1 MGEESNCGER
11 EEGDLTQRAQRKS
24 ALRLRSGQA
33 EFAEKRTQEHS
44 QEWLCHG
51 LLTMAQDVA
60 RNRFYEAGFDLVVT
74 AIQRGSY
81 FGEFRNVAGHG
92 VFD

>member
-1 MGEESNCGER
+1 MWGKRRGGLNAEGAEEER
-11 EEGDLTQRAQRKS
+11 PSASLRAGRVRCEENPRAQPRM
-24 ALRLRSGQA
+24 ALPR
-33 EFAEKRTQEHS
+33 
-44 QEWLCHG
+44 G

-60 RNRFYEAGFDLVVT
+60 RNRSYEAGFDLVVT

-81 FGEFRNVAGHG
+81 FGELRKVAGHG